1 MRLEAIAFGRW
12 IEEEMRNVVGN
23 GTLHAVGE
31 ISDGGWIL
39 EAISVE
45 GSFMGVGVNLRP
57 RLRSSSSLLVMC
69 SLDML
74 TTVVFF
80 FEWGLVSLKG
90 PAIDGEIDQDVR
102 SMYSRNVI

>member
-1 MRLEAIAFGRW
+1 MPLGRSL
-12 IEEEMRNVVGN
+12 MV
-23 GTLHAVGE
+23 
-31 ISDGGWIL
+31 GWIL

-57 RLRSSSSLLVMC
+57 RLRSSSSSLVMC

-90 PAIDGEIDQDVR
+90 PAIDGEVDLGVR